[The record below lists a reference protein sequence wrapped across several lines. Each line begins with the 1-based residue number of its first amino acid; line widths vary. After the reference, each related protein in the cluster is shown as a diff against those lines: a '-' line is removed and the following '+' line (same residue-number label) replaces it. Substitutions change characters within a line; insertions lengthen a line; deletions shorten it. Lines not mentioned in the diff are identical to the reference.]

1 MAEPTLPPHI
11 AALLSPDAYPQRVDH
26 VELRQ
31 THISYVFFAGD
42 LVYKIKKPL
51 DLGFLDYSTL
61 EKRKRFCEEEV
72 RLNRRLCEGT
82 YIDAVPI
89 VRTGGSVKVEAKGEA
104 IDYAVKMR
112 RLPEEGMMSRLL
124 ERDAVTSE
132 HLAQLARRLADF
144 PASSGRSEE

>member
-11 AALLSPDAYPQRVDH
+11 AALLSPDAYPQRVDR

-31 THISYVFFAGD
+31 THISYVLFAGD

-51 DLGFLDYSTL
+51 NLGFLDYSTL

-72 RLNRRLCEGT
+72 RLNRRLCEGA
-82 YIDAVPI
+82 YLGAVP
-89 VRTGGSVKVEAKGEA
+89 VVQAGGAVKVEAEGEV

-112 RLPEEGMMSRLL
+112 RLPEEGMM
-124 ERDAVTSE
+124 
-132 HLAQLARRLADF
+132 
-144 PASSGRSEE
+144 